1 MPDRFAPRSSRLD
14 DRVTPSAVSLDPTFG
29 TAGRTTLTNRAAL
42 DAGVSVE
49 CPRQWAGAKR
59 VTQF

>member
-42 DAGVSVE
+42 DAGVFV
-49 CPRQWAGAKR
+49 G
-59 VTQF
+59 